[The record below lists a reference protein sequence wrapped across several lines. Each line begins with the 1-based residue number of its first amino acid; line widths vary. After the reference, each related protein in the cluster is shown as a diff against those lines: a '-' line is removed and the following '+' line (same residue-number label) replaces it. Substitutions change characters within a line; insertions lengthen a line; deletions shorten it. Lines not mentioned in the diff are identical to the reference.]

1 VIGQAALYLVTADD
15 VRAARLPVAGR
26 PVAFRVIVAAVR
38 AGVGRVALP
47 VVLRSPDLE
56 AALESSPAARA
67 AVVWL
72 GDGAALADEPTLLLP
87 AAALG
92 PADALRRLA
101 MAPAAALLAES
112 IGAGAPLLVADGPLL
127 AALLAPLTAGAPLGE
142 TLDRTRKARE
152 LGVLAGER
160 WFVRVDAPRAAAAA
174 ETLLYGDLGSA
185 IDTPLDRAAHRRLSR
200 WVSRAA
206 VAAGVGP
213 NPITVAS
220 GVVGLAAAGA
230 FAHGGAGTAVTGL
243 LLYVVAVV
251 LDHADGEVARLTL
264 GESRL
269 GEWLDLVV
277 DTVVHGAMVTALG
290 VGAAR
295 VTGAGLTA
303 GLIGAAGVV
312 VSGLLAKRFPP
323 APGRGLLDDLS
334 SRDGFYSMLAAF
346 VLVRLAAPSLLPALM
361 IFVATGAHAYWVAR
375 ALALRRRNTCRTP
388 K

>member
-15 VRAARLPVAGR
+15 VRAARLRVAGR
-26 PVAFRVIVAAVR
+26 PVAFRVILAAVR
-38 AGVGRVALP
+38 AGVGRVAVP
-47 VVLRSPDLE
+47 VALRSPDLE
-56 AALESSPAARA
+56 AALETVPVARA

-72 GDGAALADEPTLLLP
+72 GDGAALAEEPTLLLP

-92 PADALRRLA
+92 PADVLRRLA
-101 MAPAAALLAES
+101 AAPVAALLAES
-112 IGAGAPLLVADGPLL
+112 VSADAPLLVADGPLL
-127 AALLAPLTAGAPLGE
+127 AALWAPLTAGAPLGE

-152 LGVLAGER
+152 LPVVTGER
-160 WFVRVDAPRAAAAA
+160 WFVRVDARRAAAEA
-174 ETLLYGDLGSA
+174 EARLYGDLGSA

-206 VAAGVGP
+206 VAAGLGA

-220 GVVGLAAAGA
+220 GVIGLAAAGA
-230 FAHGGAGTAVTGL
+230 FARGAAGAVVIGL

-295 VTGAGLTA
+295 VTGGGLMAGLV
-303 GLIGAAGVV
+303 GAAGVV
-312 VSGLLAKRFPP
+312 VSSLLAKAFPP
-323 APGRGLLDDLS
+323 TPGRGVLDRLS

-346 VLVRLAAPSLLPALM
+346 VLVRLAAPALLPALM
-361 IFVATGAHAYWVAR
+361 VLVAIGSHAYWVAR
-375 ALALRRRNTCRTP
+375 TLCLRRRNT
-388 K
+388 